1 MEETEFVRRIRRAGG
16 RVYVVGGWVRDR
28 EMGVPPRDK
37 DYVVAGVSERTFCEI
52 VPGAVKVGRGFP
64 VYRVKIDGRDCDVAF
79 TRSERKTG
87 RGYRGFDVS
96 FSSLATIEDDLY
108 RRDST
113 VNAMAVDLDTG
124 ELVDPY
130 GGVGDVREGVIRA
143 VSEHFADDPVRALRA
158 ARQAAQFGFRIERK
172 TILMMERCRDELAD
186 EPRERIVKE
195 LASALACEKPSA
207 FFANLNAAR
216 VLDVAFPFIH
226 SLVGARLSKG
236 QKNAQKDAF
245 ARTMETLDRAAG
257 LSERVEVRFA
267 ALVLDMGDGS
277 ADAATRVLGEW
288 NRRETLPRLWMK
300 CGLFAARE
308 RARVWETRDP
318 AGIADFL
325 ERLRR
330 HPIGFDGF
338 EAIVL
343 ADRGSLPLF
352 LQIRRKLM
360 AAIESV
366 KAADAPE
373 GVFGR
378 RLGSWLEERRASAVA
393 EAMNEL

>member
-1 MEETEFVRRIRRAGG
+1 MEEAEFVRRIKKTGG
-16 RVYVVGGWVRDR
+16 RAYVVGGWVRDR
-28 EMGVPPRDK
+28 EMGASSRDK
-37 DYVVAGVSERTFCEI
+37 DYVVVGVSERAFCEA

-64 VYRVKIDGRDCDVAF
+64 VYRVKIDGRGCDIAF
-79 TRSERKTG
+79 ARSERKTG
-87 RGYRGFDVS
+87 RGYRGFGVS
-96 FSSLATIEDDLY
+96 FSSLTTIEDDLH

-113 VNAMAVDLDTG
+113 INAIAVDLDTG
-124 ELVDPY
+124 DLVDPY
-130 GGVGDVREGVIRA
+130 GGVMDIRNGVIRA

-172 TILMMERCRDELAD
+172 TILMMERCRGELAD

-216 VLDVAFPFIH
+216 VLDVAFPSVH
-226 SLVGARLSKG
+226 SLLGARRSKG
-236 QKNAQKDAF
+236 QGAKKDAF
-245 ARTMETLDRAAG
+245 SRAMETLDRAAG

-277 ADAATRVLGEW
+277 ADSSARVLREW

-300 CGLFAARE
+300 CGLFAVRE
-308 RARVWETRDP
+308 RARVWETGDP

-338 EAIVL
+338 ETIVL

-352 LQIRRKLM
+352 LQTRRKLM

-366 KAADAPE
+366 RAADAPE
-373 GVFGR
+373 GVFGKK
-378 RLGSWLEERRASAVA
+378 LGSWLEERRVSAVA
-393 EAMNEL
+393 KAMNEL